1 MQILEGDLLR
11 KMNSSRKKREIKGRK
26 KEREQDETRAGRKNA
41 SRKKKNASR
50 KKEREI
56 KGRKKE
62 REQEETRDKRTKKRT
77 RAGRNMTRDV
87 FRMQASNP
95 KPSPC
100 IK

>member
-11 KMNSSRKKREIKGRK
+11 KMNSSRTKREIKG
-26 KEREQDETRAGRKNA
+26 
-41 SRKKKNASR
+41 R

-62 REQEETRDKRTKKRT
+62 REQEEICPEMSSVCKH
-77 RAGRNMTRDV
+77 
-87 FRMQASNP
+87 P

-100 IK
+100 IKYIK

>member
-11 KMNSSRKKREIKGRK
+11 KMNSSRTK
-26 KEREQDETRAGRKNA
+26 
-41 SRKKKNASR
+41 
-50 KKEREI
+50 REI

-62 REQEETRDKRTKKRT
+62 REQEEKEREQEETCPEMSFVCKH
-77 RAGRNMTRDV
+77 
-87 FRMQASNP
+87 S

>member
-26 KEREQDETRAGRKNA
+26 KEREQE
-41 SRKKKNASR
+41 
-50 KKEREI
+50 E
-56 KGRKKE
+56 KE
-62 REQEETRDKRTKKRT
+62 REQEEIWPEMSSVCKH
-77 RAGRNMTRDV
+77 
-87 FRMQASNP
+87 P

>member
-11 KMNSSRKKREIKGRK
+11 KMNSSRTKREIKGRK
-26 KEREQDETRAGRKNA
+26 KEREQEEKENA
-41 SRKKKNASR
+41 SRKK
-50 KKEREI
+50 REI

-62 REQEETRDKRTKKRT
+62 REQEETCPEMSSVCKH
-77 RAGRNMTRDV
+77 
-87 FRMQASNP
+87 P

>member
-11 KMNSSRKKREIKGRK
+11 KMNSSRTK
-26 KEREQDETRAGRKNA
+26 
-41 SRKKKNASR
+41 
-50 KKEREI
+50 REI

-62 REQEETRDKRTKKRT
+62 REQEEKEREQEEKEREQEETRTEMSSVCKH
-77 RAGRNMTRDV
+77 
-87 FRMQASNP
+87 S

>member
-11 KMNSSRKKREIKGRK
+11 KMNSSRTK
-26 KEREQDETRAGRKNA
+26 
-41 SRKKKNASR
+41 
-50 KKEREI
+50 REI

-62 REQEETRDKRTKKRT
+62 REQEETRDKRTKEKNASRKKREIKGRKKEREIKGRKKEREQEET
-77 RAGRNMTRDV
+77 RPEMSSV
-87 FRMQASNP
+87 CKHP

>member
-11 KMNSSRKKREIKGRK
+11 KMNSSRK
-26 KEREQDETRAGRKNA
+26 
-41 SRKKKNASR
+41 
-50 KKEREI
+50 EREI

-62 REQEETRDKRTKKRT
+62 REQEEKEREQEETCPEMSSLCKH
-77 RAGRNMTRDV
+77 
-87 FRMQASNP
+87 P

>member
-11 KMNSSRKKREIKGRK
+11 KMNSSRTK
-26 KEREQDETRAGRKNA
+26 
-41 SRKKKNASR
+41 
-50 KKEREI
+50 REI

-62 REQEETRDKRTKKRT
+62 REQEETRPEMSSVCKH
-77 RAGRNMTRDV
+77 
-87 FRMQASNP
+87 P